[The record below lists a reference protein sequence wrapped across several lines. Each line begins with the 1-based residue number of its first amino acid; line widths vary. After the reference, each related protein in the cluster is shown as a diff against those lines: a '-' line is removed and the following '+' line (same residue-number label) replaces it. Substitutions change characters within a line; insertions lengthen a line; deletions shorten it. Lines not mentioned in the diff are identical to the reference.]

1 MQDILLIS
9 TADWDNPFWTN
20 KQHMAALFN
29 KRGYRV
35 LYLDSLGL
43 RRPTFH
49 KRDLKRIAKRLV
61 KALPTVHEVRPNL
74 WRISP
79 LVLPFH
85 SISIV
90 RSFDAA
96 LLRAQVKYYLALIGM
111 SRPLIWTYNPVIVEL
126 CSKIPNSGIVYHCV
140 DDLGA
145 SPRIDPDTI
154 QNAEAKLGNIA
165 QLCFATSQI
174 LYERMSTLFPRV
186 IYEPNVCDQAFFETA
201 RLNPAE
207 PAELSA
213 IPHPR
218 LLFVGALSEYKI
230 NYDLMESIARDM
242 PEQHWILIGPEGE
255 GQPDSRRPPV
265 GSNIH
270 MLGPRT
276 YGHLPYY
283 MAHCEMAVLPIAR
296 NSYTDAMFPMKFFE
310 FLAAGLPVICTR
322 IPALNEF
329 ESLYFPCDTPED
341 FQAAITA
348 VLNGAR
354 RDQEEIDAACHH
366 HSWEA
371 RFTRMEKILEEVF
384 PQTIRNETTP
394 HA

>member
-43 RRPTFH
+43 RRPTLH
-49 KRDLKRIAKRLV
+49 KRDLKRIVRRLV

-74 WRISP
+74 WRVSP
-79 LVLPFH
+79 LVIPFH
-85 SISIV
+85 SISLI
-90 RSFDAA
+90 RSLDAV
-96 LLRAQVKYYLALIGM
+96 LLRAQVKYYLARVGM
-111 SRPLIWTYNPVIVEL
+111 SRPLIWTYNPVIIEL

-145 SPRIDPDTI
+145 CPGIDADTI
-154 QNAEAKLGNIA
+154 QNAEAELGNMA
-165 QLCFATSQI
+165 KLCFATSPI
-174 LYERMSTLFPRV
+174 LSERMTSLFPRV
-186 IYEPNVCDQAFFETA
+186 IYEPNVCDYAFFETA

-218 LLFVGALSEYKI
+218 LLLVGALSEYKI
-230 NYDLMESIARDM
+230 NYDLMEAIARSM
-242 PEQHWILIGPEGE
+242 PEMHWVLIGPEGE
-255 GQPDSRRPPV
+255 GQPGSRRPPDL
-265 GSNIH
+265 SNIH
-270 MLGPRT
+270 MLGACA
-276 YGHLPYY
+276 YGRLPYF

-296 NSYTDAMFPMKFFE
+296 NNYTDAMFPMKFFE
-310 FLAAGLPVICTR
+310 FLAAGLPVVCTR
-322 IPALNEF
+322 IPALKEF
-329 ESLYFPCDTPED
+329 ESLYFPCDTLED
-341 FQAAITA
+341 FKTAITA
-348 VLNGAR
+348 VLHGAR
-354 RDQEEIDAACHH
+354 RDQKAIDEACRQY
-366 HSWEA
+366 SWEA
-371 RFTRMEKILEEVF
+371 RFTRMEKALGEVF
-384 PQTIRNETTP
+384 PQTLHSESTP